1 MTAQESAAKKAVPA
15 KAPTPQRAPD
25 KKVLRIGIIHGGRIV
40 EERLIPLGEAVSVG
54 EFEKCTVVLPASAK
68 LPSKKFELFSP
79 RGEQYDL
86 QFTDDMHGKV
96 SLGDQVVT
104 LASLAQKGQ
113 AKKIKGSTYRLALDE
128 KIRGKVYVGEHTF
141 LFQFV
146 TAPPRPKGRGGV
158 DFRMWRWE
166 DVDWMFLGFLLGSAL
181 LHTAFVI
188 WTESQPPPKKATLE
202 DFPDRIVKIIIP
214 QKKEEPPP
222 VEAPPT
228 KEDDPVEE
236 APKDDPAAD
245 AAPKDE
251 APAEEAATPVPETAE
266 QKQARLDAA
275 AQTKGLLA
283 VLGTRGKGQGAAQDL
298 INNAAGMS
306 SQAAESLKASSSAGV
321 GSGDADGAGLRAGG
335 GGDGAA
341 GIGGVGGAGGGT
353 GGDAAAGK
361 QKRELVAKVSTEN
374 VPINSK
380 DAAGIQGVIKRFMG
394 QIKACYERELKT
406 NPDLAGKVSVSWV
419 ISGEGKA
426 GDVQVVENTMG
437 NPEVGTCVVKVI
449 GRIPFPAPPDGSE
462 VEIPGYPF
470 LFAAQ

>member
-1 MTAQESAAKKAVPA
+1 MTAQDTAAKKPA
-15 KAPTPQRAPD
+15 AAKPPTAQRAPD
-25 KKVLRIGIIHGGRIV
+25 RKVLRIGIIHGGRIV

-54 EFEKCTVVLPASAK
+54 EHERCTVVLPATAK
-68 LPSKKFELFSP
+68 LPAKKFELFSP

-96 SLGDQVVT
+96 SLADQVVT

-113 AKKIKGSTYRLALDE
+113 AKKVKGNTYRLALDE
-128 KIRGKVYVGEHTF
+128 KVRGKVYVGEHTF

-158 DFRMWRWE
+158 DFRAWRWE
-166 DVDWMFLGFLLGSAL
+166 DVDWMFLGFLMSSAL
-181 LHTAFVI
+181 LHTAFII
-188 WTESQPPPKKATLE
+188 WTESQPPPKKVTLE

-222 VEAPPT
+222 PPT
-228 KEDDPVEE
+228 AEKPTEAKEEAPVEE
-236 APKDDPAAD
+236 APKEE
-245 AAPKDE
+245 APKEE
-251 APAEEAATPVPETAE
+251 APPAEAATPTPETAE
-266 QKQARLDAA
+266 QKQARLEQAA
-275 AQTKGLLA
+275 ATKGLLA

-306 SQAAESLKASSSAGV
+306 AQAAESLKASSSAGV
-321 GSGDADGAGLRAGG
+321 GSGDADGSGLRGG
-335 GGDGAA
+335 GGGEGAA
-341 GIGGVGGAGGGT
+341 GIGGVGGAGGGS
-353 GGDAAAGK
+353 GGDVSSTK
-361 QKRELVAKVSTEN
+361 VQKELVAKVSTEN

-380 DAAGIQGVIKRFMG
+380 DAAGIQGVIKRSMG

-419 ISGEGKA
+419 ISPEGKA
-426 GDVQVVENTMG
+426 QEVSVVENTMG
-437 NPEVGTCVVKVI
+437 NNEVGNCVAKVI
-449 GRIPFPAPPDGSE
+449 GRIPFPAPPDGAE

-470 LFAAQ
+470 VFAAQ